1 MTPWFVYLDVDISLN
16 DNQRQRLRS
25 NAQRQLVPPETP
37 NATNN
42 ELPGTNANTPFDSP
56 DKDTKAITEHQSNPS
71 QLFFPLVNL
80 YDYIH
85 LFCLNMQLEI
95 VYMQATMMAKSRWL
109 DQLKVHMNPTRT
121 SLTLIYWGG
130 GSATAQWGSPQVRT
144 TKKGSTIF

>member
-1 MTPWFVYLDVDISLN
+1 MVEQHLDVDISLN
-16 DNQRQRLRS
+16 DIQRQRLRS

-37 NATNN
+37 STNT
-42 ELPGTNANTPFDSP
+42 EQSVTNSPFDST
-56 DKDTKAITEHQSNPS
+56 DKDTKPSTEQQPSNNAN

-80 YDYIH
+80 YDYLH
-85 LFCLNMQLEI
+85 LFCLNMQLEV

-130 GSATAQWGSPQVRT
+130 GSATAQWGSPQV
-144 TKKGSTIF
+144 KSLFSFYFC

>member
-1 MTPWFVYLDVDISLN
+1 MVEQHLDVDISLN

-37 NATNN
+37 STNT
-42 ELPGTNANTPFDSP
+42 EKSVTNSPFDST
-56 DKDTKAITEHQSNPS
+56 DKETKPSTEQQPSSNAS

-80 YDYIH
+80 YDYLH
-85 LFCLNMQLEI
+85 LFCLNMQLEVI
-95 VYMQATMMAKSRWL
+95 YMQATMMAKSRWL

-130 GSATAQWGSPQVRT
+130 GSATAQWGSPQVKALFT
-144 TKKGSTIF
+144 LSFY